1 MVKTTVKATVKMQ
14 PATTYEQA
22 EKMLDKGF
30 CPGCGRKDKDP
41 KMLGMTKSCGRSS
54 CIVRTMRLFG

>member
-1 MVKTTVKATVKMQ
+1 MAQKTMK
-14 PATTYEQA
+14 PAATYEQGK
-22 EKMLDKGF
+22 KMLEKGF

-41 KMLGMTKSCGRSS
+41 DMLGMTKSCGRPG